1 LIINELVS
9 PPASETKIDQGG
21 KAPFRLHKLLID
33 NEMRF
38 PTSLRAFF
46 AGLLSKLDQTAGGV
60 RKGGGGRRDYMI
72 TSEPIITS
80 ERMIIF

>member
-1 LIINELVS
+1 MRCDF
-9 PPASETKIDQGG
+9 PPAYV
-21 KAPFRLHKLLID
+21 R
-33 NEMRF
+33 
-38 PTSLRAFF
+38 FF